1 MGFKQSKVNECVYYR
16 EKKILLINFDDDIIW
31 WPSATE
37 IQGELDELA
46 ILFDRTNEGEID
58 AYLGVHIRRTSS
70 HAIKLTQPHLIRQ
83 ILDEIGMK
91 DNSKL
96 KDKYAPSLTIFHRE
110 LEGGTFRE
118 KWDYRSIIG
127 NLSLLEKSTR
137 PEIAYETNDMI

>member
-1 MGFKQSKVNECVYYR
+1 MR
-16 EKKILLINFDDDIIW
+16 L
-31 WPSATE
+31 
-37 IQGELDELA
+37 
-46 ILFDRTNEGEID
+46 GEID

-127 NLSLLEKSTR
+127 NLSLLEKLTR